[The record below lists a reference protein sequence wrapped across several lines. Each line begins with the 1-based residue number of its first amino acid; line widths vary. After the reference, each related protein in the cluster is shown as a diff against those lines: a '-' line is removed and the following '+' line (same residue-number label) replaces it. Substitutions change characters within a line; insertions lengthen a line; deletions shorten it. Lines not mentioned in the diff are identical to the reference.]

1 MPNKLRVGL
10 VGHGKA
16 GQAVANVLSNDP
28 RFELRWIARRSVA
41 GQPYTHSGTDIPVV
55 GIEQHPF
62 PELFESMPVDMPAAE
77 ARSAIERSRS
87 RRTARIWVP
96 SAFSRLRS
104 GLPGAAEP
112 VKVS

>member
-41 GQPYTHSGTDIPVV
+41 GPLSNSKWVMLHSRQPMRHDCTFI
-55 GIEQHPF
+55 
-62 PELFESMPVDMPAAE
+62 L
-77 ARSAIERSRS
+77 
-87 RRTARIWVP
+87 
-96 SAFSRLRS
+96 
-104 GLPGAAEP
+104 
-112 VKVS
+112 